1 MRLPRNARLLL
12 TSLVIGHSALVIP
25 SEVRAAEFNLATAT
39 LADIEAATKAGKL
52 SSEKLVTLYLARIEA
67 YDKQGPKINSVIHL
81 NPNALAEAK
90 ALDAERAAGKSRGP
104 LHGIPVVVKDLLD
117 VAGMPTT
124 AGFKPFG
131 DKIPARDSA
140 VTARLKSAGA
150 IILAKVNT
158 ANWFGDGFDHTSR
171 IGATHNPYKLGYT
184 PGTSSNGTGAAI
196 SAWFAA
202 VGIGTDTGGSVV
214 IPSSNSGISG
224 MVATQGL
231 VSRAGIMPRGA
242 TQDRAGPMARSVY
255 DVAVVLSVV
264 AGWDA
269 EDLITSSGFGH
280 FPQPDWPAQVVAAR
294 LPGQRIGVLREMIH
308 SGPAHAEG
316 IAIFE
321 KALADLKKGGAQV
334 IDVQTGLDLKVLSTA
349 TIGRTAEYEKL
360 PNQNAYLA
368 RFGPNAP
375 FKTIQEMIT
384 KVGPDQFAKAMNEAL
399 LLPPPEQSPD
409 YLARQRLRSQLRAA
423 ITELCEKHDLDAL
436 VVPFSTL
443 PPAKLSAPGVG
454 GTGNSLVSN
463 NGLPSVIVPGGYTT
477 EGLPMGIQFLGAPFT
492 DLAVLKA
499 AHAYEKA
506 SANRVNPSTTPALPG
521 ESFSY

>member
-1 MRLPRNARLLL
+1 
-12 TSLVIGHSALVIP
+12 LVIGHSALVIP

-90 ALDAERAAGKSRGP
+90 VLDAERAAGKSRGP

-294 LPGQRIGVLREMIH
+294 LPGQRIGVLR
-308 SGPAHAEG
+308 
-316 IAIFE
+316 
-321 KALADLKKGGAQV
+321 
-334 IDVQTGLDLKVLSTA
+334 
-349 TIGRTAEYEKL
+349 
-360 PNQNAYLA
+360 
-368 RFGPNAP
+368 
-375 FKTIQEMIT
+375 
-384 KVGPDQFAKAMNEAL
+384 
-399 LLPPPEQSPD
+399 
-409 YLARQRLRSQLRAA
+409 
-423 ITELCEKHDLDAL
+423 
-436 VVPFSTL
+436 
-443 PPAKLSAPGVG
+443 
-454 GTGNSLVSN
+454 
-463 NGLPSVIVPGGYTT
+463 
-477 EGLPMGIQFLGAPFT
+477 
-492 DLAVLKA
+492 
-499 AHAYEKA
+499 
-506 SANRVNPSTTPALPG
+506 
-521 ESFSY
+521 